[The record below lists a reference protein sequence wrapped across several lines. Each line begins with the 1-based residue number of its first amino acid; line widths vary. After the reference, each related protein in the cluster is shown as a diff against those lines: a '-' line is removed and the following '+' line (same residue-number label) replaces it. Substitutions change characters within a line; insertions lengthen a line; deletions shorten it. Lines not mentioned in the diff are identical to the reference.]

1 MTTEEKLKR
10 FSEAALSDAQK
21 QSDAL
26 IENTTKAIDADF
38 EEYKAT
44 IDEQMALRLKSE
56 SENTRVQL
64 NKELADRQLEIKR
77 RQGAKQEE
85 LKEKIIVEVRN
96 KLAIFMDSPEYE
108 HFLIRKIKDAIL
120 FAGKDEISIYID
132 PNDASYLSMLQVN
145 TGANISVSKYPFG
158 GGMRAV
164 IRSKNILIDNS
175 FESKL
180 AEATDAFTFTGGS
193 VHGK

>member
-10 FSEAALSDAQK
+10 FSAAALCDAMQ
-21 QSDAL
+21 QSDEL
-26 IENTTKAIDADF
+26 IENTSRAIDADY

-44 IDEQMALRLKSE
+44 IDEQMAIRLKSQ
-56 SENTRVQL
+56 SENTRIQF

-77 RQGAKQEE
+77 KQGKKQEE

-96 KLAIFMDSPEYE
+96 KLAIFMDTPEYE
-108 HFLIRKIKDAIL
+108 RFLVRKIKEAL
-120 FAGKDEISIYID
+120 KFAGRDEINIYID
-132 PNDASYLSMLQVN
+132 PNDATYLSSLQAN
-145 TGANISVSKYPFG
+145 TGAHISVSKYPFG

-175 FESKL
+175 FESRL
-180 AEATDAFTFTGGS
+180 AEAADSFTFTGGS
-193 VHGK
+193 GNGR

>member
-26 IENTTKAIDADF
+26 IENTTNAINADY

-77 RQGAKQEE
+77 KQGAKQEE

-96 KLAIFMDSPEYE
+96 KLAMFMDTPEYE
-108 HFLIRKIKDAIL
+108 NFLIRKIKDALL
-120 FAGKDEISIYID
+120 FAGNDEISIYID
-132 PNDASYLSMLQVN
+132 PNDASYLNMLQVN
-145 TGANISVSKYPFG
+145 TGATISVSKYSFG

-180 AEATDAFTFTGGS
+180 AEATDSFTFTGGAGN
-193 VHGK
+193 GK